1 MHPIER
7 LRYVARSSGADERVL
22 VRETAG
28 ALRGLQLEPA
38 GLVTACRRIV
48 ERHPA
53 SGPLWWM
60 CSQVLTASEPFR
72 TASLLADTIEDDP
85 TPRALSHAI
94 PDDAIV
100 TVIGWPDL
108 VADALVR
115 RGDIRVLV
123 VDTDGNGGGLC
134 RQLQRADVDVHEV
147 PAGAIATAAA
157 SSDLVL
163 VEPTAVSTSEALGP
177 MGSRA
182 LASAAYC
189 AEVPV
194 WLVAGVGRRLPQQTW
209 SFLAER
215 VAERGISWFND
226 HETFPVGLATHV
238 VDAGGVTEL
247 TADTAPSLLAAECPV
262 AHELLRRSPI

>member
-28 ALRGLQLEPA
+28 ALRGLRLEPA

-48 ERHPA
+48 ERHPS
-53 SGPLWWM
+53 SGPLWWL
-60 CSQVLTASEPFR
+60 CSQVLTAAEPFE
-72 TASLLADTIEDDP
+72 TAMRLADMIEDDT
-85 TPRALSHAI
+85 TPRSLAHAL

-100 TVIGWPDL
+100 TVVGWPDL
-108 VADALVR
+108 IGDALVR
-115 RGDIRVLV
+115 RGDLRVLV

-134 RQLQRADVDVHEV
+134 RQLQRADMDVHEV
-147 PAGAIATAAA
+147 PAGALATAAA
-157 SSDLVL
+157 SSDVVL
-163 VEPTAVSTSEALGP
+163 IEPSAVSTSEALGV
-177 MGSRA
+177 MGARA

-194 WLVAGVGRRLPQQTW
+194 WLVAGVGRRLPEPTW
-209 SFLAER
+209 ASVAER
-215 VAERGISWFND
+215 VAERGVAWFND
-226 HETFPVGLATHV
+226 HETFPVALATHV
-238 VDAGGVTEL
+238 VDAGGVVEL
-247 TADTAPSLLAAECPV
+247 TAESAPLLLAAECPV